1 MMKSMIPVCVVAAVI
16 AAAPL
21 AFGQSAA
28 VSSALKA
35 MKVEQI
41 GNKTLVSPAESAK
54 PGDIVEYRAV
64 YANKGNGPA
73 KQLFATVPIPAN
85 TTLVLGSIDP
95 DKAQGSFDGVSFS
108 ELPLTRAVKQADGS
122 LRSEA
127 VPLSEYR
134 ALRWSVGDLSAGQQI
149 GVSLRVRI
157 NPVLVSAA
165 PRKL

>member
-1 MMKSMIPVCVVAAVI
+1 MKSILPFCLAAVVLVWTPV
-16 AAAPL
+16 ATA
-21 AFGQSAA
+21 QSAV

-35 MKVEQI
+35 LKVEQM
-41 GNKTLVSPAESAK
+41 GSKTLVSPAETAK

-85 TTLVLGSIDP
+85 TTLLADSADP
-95 DKAQGSFDGVSFS
+95 DKAQGTLDGVNFS
-108 ELPLTRAVKQADGS
+108 VLPLMRAVKLADGS
-122 LRSEA
+122 VKSEP

-134 ALRWSVGDLSAGQQI
+134 ALRWSVGNLDAGQQI

-157 NPVLVSAA
+157 NPILVAA
-165 PRKL
+165 PSRL